1 MAEYG
6 SVTDLLKNKNPV
18 KKDCKVSENP
28 SPILSSIWNELVGKI
43 SKVLQFLASLKPS
56 SSFYLVN
63 LLVGVVLLS
72 ANMVHK
78 PKYTS
83 ILDQEEPPNS

>member
-43 SKVLQFLASLKPS
+43 SKVLQFLALGQVPH
-56 SSFYLVN
+56 FTLYMY
-63 LLVGVVLLS
+63 LS
-72 ANMVHK
+72 AWFSFQPIWVTNLN
-78 PKYTS
+78 TS
-83 ILDQEEPPNS
+83 QF